1 MSLPTSPA
9 VAARPAG
16 VDGSSAG
23 PQPRRGQGAL
33 GARGPS
39 VMRSGRLLLLLLAA
53 WLPGGCTGDSSR
65 AEAPKRAGAPRA
77 VTVAVAPVNA
87 RTVERTVDATG
98 SLLAWEE
105 VTLNTAVPGTI
116 ARLLVD
122 LGDPVVAGQVVA
134 ELDQREFALGVEQ
147 AEAGVAAAQDA
158 LRRSRAQVEVGRAQ
172 LRQVRESR
180 RTLEARLNSAR
191 AGLEEAQANLERT
204 RKLVEG
210 AFVAQRDLDVA
221 RTQNEVAL
229 AQYQTAQVELGLYAD
244 HVRVAEAQ
252 LESEQSGVRV
262 AEADLRRREAD
273 LALTRKKLGDA
284 TLRAP
289 IAGAIARRHLNPGQY
304 GPENTPVFTIV
315 RSDPLKF
322 TGTVTEQASLNVRP
336 GQPVRLRAEPASSR
350 EFIGRVTRVSPAVD
364 VASRTML
371 LEAEVPNRD
380 GLLKPGLF
388 ARATVVLREDHGVA
402 FVPESAVSYF
412 AGLTRVFVV
421 ADGAARERTVTL
433 GVRQGDLL
441 EVVKGLAPGEQV
453 ATSGLAQLHDGAPV
467 TVLPAGG
474 GARPPSG

>member
-1 MSLPTSPA
+1 MP
-9 VAARPAG
+9 
-16 VDGSSAG
+16 
-23 PQPRRGQGAL
+23 
-33 GARGPS
+33 
-39 VMRSGRLLLLLLAA
+39 SGRFLPVLLVA
-53 WLPGGCTGDSSR
+53 WLLGGCSGDSSR
-65 AEAPKRAGAPRA
+65 AEAPKRGGASRGT
-77 VTVAVAPVNA
+77 TVAVAPVSA

-105 VTLNTAVPGTI
+105 VTLTTAVPGTI

-122 LGDPVVAGQVVA
+122 LGDPVAADQVVA
-134 ELDQREFALGVEQ
+134 EMDRRELALGVEQ
-147 AEAGVAAAQDA
+147 TEAGVAAAQDA
-158 LRRSRAQVEVGRAQ
+158 LRRARAQVEAGRAQ

-180 RTLEARLNSAR
+180 RTLEAKLNSAR
-191 AGLEEAQANLERT
+191 AVLEEAQANLERT

-221 RTQNEVAL
+221 RTQNESAL
-229 AQYQTAQVELGLYAD
+229 AQYQTAQVELGLYGD
-244 HVRVAEAQ
+244 QVRVSEAQ
-252 LESEQSGVRV
+252 LESEQSAVRV

-273 LALTRKKLGDA
+273 LALARKKLGDA

-304 GPENTPVFTIV
+304 AAESTAVFTIV

-322 TGTVTEQASLNVRP
+322 TGSVTEQAALGVQP
-336 GQPVRLRAEPASSR
+336 GQVVRLQVEPAARRDFS
-350 EFIGRVTRVSPAVD
+350 GRVTRVSPAVD
-364 VASRTML
+364 VVSRTML

-388 ARATVVLREDHGVA
+388 ARATVVLREDRGVA

-421 ADGAARERTVTL
+421 ADGTVRERAVTL

-441 EVVKGLAPGEQV
+441 EVVKGLTPGEQV
-453 ATSGLAQLHDGAPV
+453 ATSGLAQLQDGAPV
-467 TVLPAGG
+467 TVAPSDRS
-474 GARPPSG
+474 ARPPSG